1 MLSVFIRTSVLYL
14 CVVVALRLMGKR
26 QLGELQP
33 SELVVA
39 LMIADVAAI
48 PIESDGIPI
57 LRGIIP
63 VFTLV
68 LLEFLL
74 SMLVLKSVTL
84 RKIIT
89 GTPTEIIKDGK
100 FDEKKLKR
108 LRITFDDV
116 MEQLRL
122 SGYSSISE
130 IDGAIIETNGQMS
143 IIPKEAN
150 RPLVCGDLN
159 LSPPQTHNSL
169 AVISDGKL
177 RKSNLAKA
185 GYDEKWLRSKLR
197 SYNIQDYSKVAFLT
211 IDNNEISLQ
220 IKECFK

>member
-1 MLSVFIRTSVLYL
+1 MLSVFTRTCILYL

-57 LRGIIP
+57 TRGIIP

-68 LLEFLL
+68 LLEFIV

-89 GTPTEIIKDGK
+89 GTPRQIIKNGK
-100 FDEKKLKR
+100 FDEKQLRK
-108 LRITFDDV
+108 LRITLDDV
-116 MEQLRL
+116 SEQLRL
-122 SGYSSISE
+122 AGYSSISQ
-130 IDGAIIETNGQMS
+130 IDSAILETNGQLS
-143 IIPKEAN
+143 VIPKETE
-150 RPLVCGDLN
+150 RPVVCSDLN
-159 LSPPQTHNSL
+159 LSPPQTHNPYTI
-169 AVISDGKL
+169 ISDGKL
-177 RKSNLAKA
+177 RKSNLKNA
-185 GYDEKWLRSKLR
+185 GYDEKWLRNKLKKH
-197 SYNIQDYSKVAFLT
+197 NISDYSQVAFMSIT
-211 IDNNEISLQ
+211 DENEIVLQ
-220 IKECFK
+220 ISI

>member
-1 MLSVFIRTSVLYL
+1 MLSVFIRTAILYL

-48 PIESDGIPI
+48 PIESDTIPL

-68 LLEFLL
+68 LLEFIVSLF
-74 SMLVLKSVTL
+74 VLKSVTM
-84 RKIIT
+84 RKFIT
-89 GTPTEIIKDGK
+89 GTPVEIIKDGK
-100 FDEKKLKR
+100 FDEKRLRK

-130 IDGAIIETNGQMS
+130 IDSATIETNGQMS
-143 IIPKEAN
+143 IIPKEAY
-150 RPLVCGDLN
+150 RPVVCGDLKI
-159 LSPPQTHNSL
+159 SPPQTHNSF
-169 AVISDGKL
+169 AIISDGKL
-177 RKSNLAKA
+177 RKGNLSKA
-185 GYDEKWLRSKLR
+185 GYNEKWLLAKLQK
-197 SYNIQDYSKVAFLT
+197 YNISDYKKVTFLS
-211 IDNNEISLQ
+211 IADGNIVLQ
-220 IKECFK
+220 ISEN